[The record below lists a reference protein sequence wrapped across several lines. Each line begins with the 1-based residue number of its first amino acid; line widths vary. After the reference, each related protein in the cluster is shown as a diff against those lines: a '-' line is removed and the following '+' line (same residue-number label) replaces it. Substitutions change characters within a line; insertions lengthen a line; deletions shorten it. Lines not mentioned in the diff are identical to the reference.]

1 MNAARFVAVA
11 FVLLAAPPLRLA
23 DQQPRDA
30 STLIASARQ
39 ALGGDAAL
47 AAITSFSV
55 TGTMTHMRG
64 PNASSSVD
72 IKCVL
77 PDRFLRVAHQT
88 MDHPV
93 GSFSVTRYEGF
104 NRDQPINDVVAP
116 QAPMPVVI
124 PAGPEPKTPDEV
136 AAARLRQAT
145 TAKRIF
151 VALSLPILVAS
162 FEAYPLTFEAGDPST
177 LPSGPA
183 DVVVARAADGFTW
196 RLYLDAK
203 THLPVRLSW
212 MARPIVTR
220 STTSMASVNE
230 RTGAVASGR
239 PPGFPAGDPTS
250 GMPDVPWEMTI
261 SDYRAADG
269 LTWPHRMTTTVGA
282 DKYEELRLGR
292 FRLNPGID
300 AKVFAPRK

>member
-1 MNAARFVAVA
+1 MNAARFVGVA
-11 FVLLAAPPLRLA
+11 FALLAAPPLRTA
-23 DQQPRDA
+23 DQPRDA
-30 STLIASARQ
+30 SPLIAAARQ

-47 AAITSFSV
+47 NAITSFSV
-55 TGTMTHMRG
+55 TGTMTRMLG

-72 IKCVL
+72 IKCIL

-124 PAGPEPKTPDEV
+124 PAGPEPKTPDEI
-136 AAARLRQAT
+136 AATRLRQAT
-145 TAKRIF
+145 TAKRMF
-151 VALSLPILVAS
+151 VALSLPMLVAS
-162 FEAYPLTFEAGDPST
+162 FEAYPLTFEAGDPSN

-183 DVVVARAADGFTW
+183 DVVVAKAADGFTW
-196 RLYLDAK
+196 RVFLDAS

-212 MARPIVTR
+212 MARPIVTLSR
-220 STTSMASVNE
+220 TSVASVNS

-239 PPGFPAGDPTS
+239 PPEFPAGDPTS
-250 GMPDVPWEMTI
+250 GMPDVLWEMTI
-261 SDYRAADG
+261 TDYRAADG
-269 LTWPHRMTTTVGA
+269 LNWPHRMTTTVGGN
-282 DKYEELRLGR
+282 KYEELRLGR
-292 FRLNPGID
+292 FRLNPAIE
-300 AKVFAPRK
+300 AKTFAPRK

>member
-1 MNAARFVAVA
+1 MNAARFVAFA

-30 STLIASARQ
+30 SPLIASARQ

-55 TGTMTHMRG
+55 TGTMTQHARPERQQLRG
-64 PNASSSVD
+64 
-72 IKCVL
+72 
-77 PDRFLRVAHQT
+77 HQ
-88 MDHPV
+88 V
-93 GSFSVTRYEGF
+93 R
-104 NRDQPINDVVAP
+104 
-116 QAPMPVVI
+116 
-124 PAGPEPKTPDEV
+124 PAGSIPPSRAPDDGPPC
-136 AAARLRQAT
+136 RLIQR
-145 TAKRIF
+145 
-151 VALSLPILVAS
+151 P
-162 FEAYPLTFEAGDPST
+162 
-177 LPSGPA
+177 
-183 DVVVARAADGFTW
+183 W
-196 RLYLDAK
+196 RLFLDAR

-212 MARPIVTR
+212 MARPIVTL
-220 STTSMASVNE
+220 STTSVASVNE

-261 SDYRAADG
+261 SDYRVADG

-292 FRLNPGID
+292 FRLNPAID